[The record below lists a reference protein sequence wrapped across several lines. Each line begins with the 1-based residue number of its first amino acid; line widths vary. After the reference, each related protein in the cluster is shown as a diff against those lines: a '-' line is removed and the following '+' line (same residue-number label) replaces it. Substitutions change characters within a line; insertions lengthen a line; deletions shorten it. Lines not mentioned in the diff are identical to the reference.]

1 MKKLIIENI
10 SLHELKSLIEE
21 ALQTAIG
28 SNKPEEEFLN
38 IQEASSFTKIPITT
52 IYDYTSNQKIPF
64 HKKGKKLFFV
74 KQELSLWLKTAQT
87 SEGGAPWVKPLKD
100 RKTRRPAG
108 ESRPE
113 LRKEK

>member
-10 SLHELKSLIEE
+10 SLDELKELIQD
-21 ALQTAIG
+21 ALQNAIS

-38 IQEASSFTKIPITT
+38 IQEASAFTKIPLTT

-74 KQELSLWLKTAQT
+74 KQELSQWLKTNQKK
-87 SEGGAPWVKPLKD
+87 EGGAP
-100 RKTRRPAG
+100 
-108 ESRPE
+108 
-113 LRKEK
+113 